1 MGGTWQFWIDRG
13 GTFTDV
19 VARTPDGTLRTA
31 KLLSE
36 DPNRSDDAAVAA
48 IRQLTGVEA
57 GALPPCEVR
66 MGTTVATNA
75 LLERKGEPTLLAIT
89 RGFADAL
96 TIGTQERP
104 ELFVRRIVLPQPPHA
119 RVLEVT
125 ERVMADGTVLTELD
139 EDAARKGLAEARVAG
154 LSSVAIVLMHGW
166 KYSAYEARLAA
177 LAQEA
182 GFTQVSVSHEL
193 APLIKLVA
201 RGDTTLVDA
210 YLSPVL
216 RRYVDQFT
224 AALGGAARP
233 LFMQS
238 SGGLIEGSRFHGK
251 DAILSGPAGG
261 IVGMARTAE
270 ASGLSKVIG
279 FDMGGTST
287 DVSHYA
293 GHFERDSETRV
304 AGVRIRTP
312 MLRIHTVASGG
323 GSICRYDAGR
333 LVVGP
338 ESAGA
343 VPGPAC
349 YRNGGPLTVTDCNV
363 LLGKLVPDQ
372 FPKVFGPNG
381 DQPIDTEVV
390 REKFAALSSEV
401 GLPPEQLAEG
411 FIRIAVAQMAHAIR
425 QISVARGHDVTSHA
439 LSCFGGAGGQ
449 HACLVAD
456 ALGIETVLVH
466 PLAGVLSAYGMGL
479 AHEAAV
485 REGGLGLPLVSGVEQ
500 AVEELRARLSAE
512 AEAQLGRTAS
522 SIEARLFVRREGSES
537 TIELEPGPVDEL
549 AALFAQRHRAEFG
562 FDGSGA
568 LVVDRVRVEAVAEEI
583 GAGGLAWP
591 MPASSAPPVTTAA
604 CWLDGAAHQVPV
616 YDRADLAAGF
626 TAAGPL
632 IVVDPLATTVVEPG
646 WGLTMDGDG
655 TLRLSRIQARLSPL
669 PSGEGVRGWGLD
681 ASDEPP
687 PQPLPTG
694 EGLPDPIR
702 LEIFNGLFMAIAEEM
717 GTALAR
723 SASSVNI
730 RERLDFSCAVF
741 DAEGRLVANAPH
753 MPVHLGSMGE
763 SVATILRAR
772 GDGRDGRGIRRGDA
786 YVLNAPYAGGTHLPD
801 ITVVSPV
808 FVSSD
813 GEAPSFFVAA
823 RGHHADVGG
832 IAPGS
837 MPPDSRSILDEGVL
851 IEDFLLVEEGRF
863 RAAEMAEL
871 LGSGDWP
878 SRNIEQNLADLA
890 AQVAAC
896 ARGAAGLEQA
906 CAEHGRDVVVAYMHH
921 VHANAEEAVR
931 RLVARLEDGKFSLD
945 MDCGATIKVA
955 VRIDRAARHVTVDFT
970 GTSAQLPNNFNA
982 PFSVV
987 RAATMYVLRTMI
999 DDPIP
1004 MNEGCLAPVTIIVP
1018 EGTMLRSAFPA
1029 AVVAGNVETSQA
1041 VTDALFGAFGAMAA
1055 SQGTMN
1061 NFTFGNARYQYYE
1074 TIAGG
1079 SGAGPGFAG
1088 ADAVQTHMTNSRLTD
1103 PEVLESRFPVLLEDF
1118 HIRKGSGGTG
1128 RWRGGDGAV
1137 RRVRFLETMEAGI
1150 LAGRRINRPF
1160 GLAGGGEAL
1169 PGINRVE
1176 RTSGEVEVL
1185 QATAAVTMAPGD
1197 VMVIET
1203 PGGGGYGAP

>member
-1 MGGTWQFWIDRG
+1 
-13 GTFTDV
+13 
-19 VARTPDGTLRTA
+19 
-31 KLLSE
+31 
-36 DPNRSDDAAVAA
+36 
-48 IRQLTGVEA
+48 
-57 GALPPCEVR
+57 

-89 RGFADAL
+89 GGFGDAL

-104 ELFVRRIVLPQPPHA
+104 ELFVRRIVLPQPLHH
-119 RVLEVT
+119 RVLEIA
-125 ERVMADGTVLTELD
+125 ERVMADGAVLTPLD
-139 EDAARKGLAEARVAG
+139 EAAAVAG
-154 LSSVAIVLMHGW
+154 FAQARAAGLKSVAIVLMHGW
-166 KYSAYEARLAA
+166 KYPAHEARLAE
-177 LAQEA
+177 LAREA

-193 APLIKLVA
+193 APLIKLIA

-210 YLSPVL
+210 YLSPML

-224 AALGGAARP
+224 AALGGSARP

-238 SGGLIEGSRFHGK
+238 SGALIEGSRFHGK

-270 ASGLSKVIG
+270 LSGADKVIG

-293 GHFERDSETRV
+293 GAFERDSETRV

-312 MLRIHTVASGG
+312 MLRIETVAAGG
-323 GSICRYDAGR
+323 GSICRFDAGR

-338 ESAGA
+338 QSAGA

-349 YRNGGPLTVTDCNV
+349 YRGGGPLTVTDCNV
-363 LLGKLVPDQ
+363 MLGKLVPDQ
-372 FPKVFGPNG
+372 FPCVFGPNG
-381 DQPIDTEVV
+381 DQAIDGAVV
-390 REKFAALSSEV
+390 RERFAALAHSVTAET
-401 GLPPEQLAEG
+401 GQTMAPETLAEG
-411 FIRIAVAQMAHAIR
+411 FVQIAVANMAHAIR

-439 LSCFGGAGGQ
+439 LACFGGAGGQ
-449 HACLVAD
+449 HACLVAE
-456 ALGIETVLVH
+456 ALGITTVLVH

-479 AHEAAV
+479 ASEGAV
-485 REGGLGLPLVSGVEQ
+485 REGGLGLALEPGVEA
-500 AVEELRARLSAE
+500 AVEQLRARLAE
-512 AEAQLGRTAS
+512 AAEAQLGVAPTR
-522 SIEARLFVRREGSES
+522 IEVRLFVRREGSEN
-537 TIELEPGPVDEL
+537 TIELEPGPADEL
-549 AALFAQRHRAEFG
+549 AALFATRHLAEFG
-562 FDGSGA
+562 FAGTGA
-568 LVVDRVRVEAVAEEI
+568 LVIDRVRVEAVAEDI
-583 GAGGLAWP
+583 GAGQLAWP
-591 MPASSAPPVTTAA
+591 MPSETAPPIVIAE
-604 CWLDGAAHQVPV
+604 CWMDGAAHAVPV
-616 YDRADLAAGF
+616 YDRAGLSARFRAN
-626 TAAGPL
+626 GPV

-646 WGLTMDGDG
+646 WALTVDGDG
-655 TLRLSRIQARLSPL
+655 TLRLTRNTPCEPIPVGPELTKEPSFSTATSPKKDSPSTNSGRTDLGGDSRVA
-669 PSGEGVRGWGLD
+669 
-681 ASDEPP
+681 A
-687 PQPLPTG
+687 
-694 EGLPDPIR
+694 DPIR
-702 LEIFNGLFMAIAEEM
+702 LEVFNGLFMAIAEEM

-741 DAEGRLVANAPH
+741 DAAGRLVANAPH

-772 GDGRDGRGIRRGDA
+772 SGGADGRGIRRGDA

-801 ITVVSPV
+801 ITVIAPV
-808 FVSSD
+808 FVAGD
-813 GEAPSFFVAA
+813 ADVPSFFVAA

-837 MPPDSRSILDEGVL
+837 MPPDSRTIMDEGVL
-851 IEDFLLVEEGRF
+851 IEDFLLVGEGHLRE
-863 RAAEMAEL
+863 AEMRAL
-871 LGSGDWP
+871 LASGP
-878 SRNIEQNLADLA
+878 HPARNVDQNMADLA
-890 AQVAAC
+890 AQLAAC
-896 ARGAAGLEQA
+896 ARGAAGLEAA
-906 CAEHGRDVVVAYMHH
+906 CAQHTRAVVCAYMDH
-921 VHANAEEAVR
+921 VNANAEEAVR
-931 RLVARLEDGKFSLD
+931 RLVARLDDGAFTVE
-945 MDCGATIKVA
+945 MDCGAAIVVA
-955 VRIDRAARHVTVDFT
+955 VRIDRAARHVTADFT
-970 GTSAQLPNNFNA
+970 GTSAQLDNNFNA

-1018 EGTMLRSAFPA
+1018 EGTMLRPRHPA

-1061 NFTFGNARYQYYE
+1061 NFTFGNDCYQYYE

-1103 PEVLESRFPVLLEDF
+1103 PEVLETRFPVLLEDF
-1118 HIRKGSGGTG
+1118 HIRRGSGGMG
-1128 RWRGGDGAV
+1128 QFKGGDGAV
-1137 RRVRFLETMEAGI
+1137 RRLRFLEPMQAGI
-1150 LAGRRINRPF
+1150 LSGRRENAPF
-1160 GLAGGGEAL
+1160 GLAGGGDAK

-1176 RTSGEVEVL
+1176 RTSGQVEVL
-1185 QATAAVTMAPGD
+1185 PATAAVEMGAGD

-1203 PGGGGYGAP
+1203 PGGGGYGTP

>member
-1 MGGTWQFWIDRG
+1 
-13 GTFTDV
+13 
-19 VARTPDGTLRTA
+19 
-31 KLLSE
+31 
-36 DPNRSDDAAVAA
+36 
-48 IRQLTGVEA
+48 
-57 GALPPCEVR
+57 
-66 MGTTVATNA
+66 
-75 LLERKGEPTLLAIT
+75 
-89 RGFADAL
+89 
-96 TIGTQERP
+96 
-104 ELFVRRIVLPQPPHA
+104 
-119 RVLEVT
+119 
-125 ERVMADGTVLTELD
+125 
-139 EDAARKGLAEARVAG
+139 
-154 LSSVAIVLMHGW
+154 
-166 KYSAYEARLAA
+166 
-177 LAQEA
+177 
-182 GFTQVSVSHEL
+182 
-193 APLIKLVA
+193 
-201 RGDTTLVDA
+201 VDA

-224 AALGGAARP
+224 TALGGAARP

-270 ASGLSKVIG
+270 MSGVAKVIG

-293 GHFERDSETRV
+293 GYFERDSETRV

-349 YRNGGPLTVTDCNV
+349 YRGGGPLTVTDCNV

-390 REKFAALSSEV
+390 REKFAALSAEV

-485 REGGLGLPLVSGVEQ
+485 REGGLGLPLVSGVEF
-500 AVEELRARLSAE
+500 AVEELRVRLSVE

-568 LVVDRVRVEAVAEEI
+568 LVVDRVRVEAVAEEL

-616 YDRADLAAGF
+616 HDRADLASGF
-626 TAAGPL
+626 TATGPL

-646 WGLTMDGDG
+646 WGLAVDGDG
-655 TLRLSRIQARLSPL
+655 TLRLSRFQARLSPL

-772 GDGRDGRGIRRGDA
+772 GEARDGRGIRRGDS

-808 FVSSD
+808 FVNSD
-813 GEAPSFFVAA
+813 LDAPSFFVAA

-878 SRNIEQNLADLA
+878 SRNIDQNLADLA

-906 CAEHGRDVVVAYMHH
+906 CAEHGRDVVVAYMQH

-931 RLVARLEDGKFSLD
+931 RLVARLEDGQFSLD
-945 MDCGATIKVA
+945 MDCGATIQVA

-1004 MNEGCLAPVTIIVP
+1004 MNEGCLAPVTIVVP
-1018 EGTMLRSAFPA
+1018 EHTMLRPAFPA

-1041 VTDALFGAFGAMAA
+1041 VTDALFGAFGALAA

-1061 NFTFGNARYQYYE
+1061 NFTFGNDRYQYYE

-1118 HIRKGSGGTG
+1118 HIRKGSGGSG
-1128 RWRGGDGAV
+1128 HWRGGDGAV
-1137 RRVRFLETMEAGI
+1137 RRVRFLEAMEAGI

-1160 GLAGGGEAL
+1160 GLAGGEEAA

-1176 RTSGEVEVL
+1176 RTSGELEVL
-1185 QATAAVTMAPGD
+1185 PATAAVTMAPGD

>member
-1 MGGTWQFWIDRG
+1 MSGTWQFWIDRG

-19 VARTPDGTLRTA
+19 IARAPDGGLRTA

-36 DPNRSDDAAVAA
+36 DPNRAEDAAIAA
-48 IRQLTGVEA
+48 IRLLTGVEA

-89 RGFADAL
+89 KGFGDAL

-125 ERVMADGTVLTELD
+125 ERVMADGTVLTRLD
-139 EDAARKGLAEARVAG
+139 QGAARAGLAEARAAG
-154 LSSVAIVLMHGW
+154 LSSIAIVLMHGW
-166 KYSAYEARLAA
+166 KYPAHEARLAE
-177 LAQEA
+177 LAREA

-270 ASGLSKVIG
+270 MTGVAKVIG

-338 ESAGA
+338 QSAGA

-349 YRNGGPLTVTDCNV
+349 YRRGGPLTVTDCNV

-372 FPKVFGPNG
+372 FPQVFGPNG
-381 DQPIDTEVV
+381 DEPIDTEVV
-390 REKFAALSSEV
+390 REKFAALSAEV
-401 GLPPEQLAEG
+401 GLPAEQLAEG

-466 PLAGVLSAYGMGL
+466 PLAGVLSASGMGL
-479 AHEAAV
+479 ASEAAV
-485 REGGLGLPLVSGVEQ
+485 REGGLGLPLAPGVEG
-500 AVEELRARLSAE
+500 AIEELRARLSAE

-537 TIELEPGPVDEL
+537 TIELEPGPADEL

-562 FDGSGA
+562 FDGSGV
-568 LVVDRVRVEAVAEEI
+568 LVVDRVRVEAVAEEL

-591 MPASSAPPVTTAA
+591 MPEESGPPISTAA
-604 CWLDGAAHQVPV
+604 CWMDGAAHQVPV
-616 YDRADLAAGF
+616 YARADLAAGF
-626 TAAGPL
+626 TAAGPA
-632 IVVDPLATTVVEPG
+632 IVVDPLATTVVEPA
-646 WGLTMDGDG
+646 WGLTVHGDG
-655 TLRLSRIQARLSPL
+655 TLRLARIAPRQSAPA
-669 PSGEGVRGWGLD
+669 SGTEV
-681 ASDEPP
+681 
-687 PQPLPTG
+687 
-694 EGLPDPIR
+694 DPIR
-702 LEIFNGLFMAIAEEM
+702 LEVFNGLFMAIAEEM

-741 DAEGRLVANAPH
+741 DGEGRLVANAPH

-772 GDGRDGRGIRRGDA
+772 GGSADGRGIRRGDA

-801 ITVVSPV
+801 ITVVMPV
-808 FVSSD
+808 FVSTD
-813 GEAPSFFVAA
+813 FDVPSFFVAA

-837 MPPDSRSILDEGVL
+837 MPPGSQSILDEGVL
-851 IEDFLLVEEGRF
+851 IEDFLLVEEGRL
-863 RAAEMAEL
+863 RTAEMAKL
-871 LGSGDWP
+871 LGSGPWP
-878 SRNIEQNLADLA
+878 ARNVEQNLADLA

-896 ARGAAGLEQA
+896 ARGATGLEEA

-931 RLVARLEDGKFSLD
+931 RLVARLEDGDFSLD

-955 VRIDRAARHVTVDFT
+955 VRIDRTQRHVTVDFT
-970 GTSAQLPNNFNA
+970 GTSAQLESNFNA

-1004 MNEGCLAPVTIIVP
+1004 MNEGCLAPVTILVP
-1018 EGTMLRSAFPA
+1018 EGTMLRPAFPA

-1041 VTDALFGAFGAMAA
+1041 VTDALFGTFGAMAA

-1061 NFTFGNARYQYYE
+1061 NFTFGNDRYQYYE

-1118 HIRKGSGGTG
+1118 HIRKGSGGAG
-1128 RWRGGDGAV
+1128 RWKGGDGAV
-1137 RRVRFLETMEAGI
+1137 RRVRFLEAMEAGI

-1160 GLAGGGEAL
+1160 GLAGGEDAL
-1169 PGINRVE
+1169 PGINHVE
-1176 RTSGEVEVL
+1176 RSSGEVEVL
-1185 QATAAVTMAPGD
+1185 PATAAVTMAPGD
-1197 VMVIET
+1197 VMVIAT
-1203 PGGGGYGAP
+1203 PGGGGYGKA

>member
-1 MGGTWQFWIDRG
+1 MSGTWQFWIDRG

-19 VARTPDGTLRTA
+19 VARTPDGELRTA

-48 IRQLTGVEA
+48 IRQLTGVA
-57 GALPPCEVR
+57 QGALPPCEVR

-89 RGFADAL
+89 KGFADAL

-125 ERVMADGTVLTELD
+125 ERIMADGTVLLELD
-139 EDAARKGLAEARVAG
+139 EEAARKGFAQARAAG
-154 LSSVAIVLMHGW
+154 LSSIAIVLMHGW
-166 KYSAYEARLAA
+166 KYPAHEARLAA
-177 LAQEA
+177 LAREA

-224 AALGGAARP
+224 TALGGAARP

-270 ASGLSKVIG
+270 MSGVAKVIG

-293 GHFERDSETRV
+293 GYFERDSETRV

-390 REKFAALSSEV
+390 REKFAALSAEV

-485 REGGLGLPLVSGVEQ
+485 REGGLGLPLVSGVEF
-500 AVEELRARLSAE
+500 AVEELRVRLSVE

-568 LVVDRVRVEAVAEEI
+568 LVVDRVRVEAVAEEL

-591 MPASSAPPVTTAA
+591 MPAESGPPIATAV
-604 CWLDGAAHQVPV
+604 CWMDGAPHQVPIF
-616 YDRADLAAGF
+616 DRADLASGF
-626 TAAGPL
+626 TATGPL

-646 WGLTMDGDG
+646 WGLAVDGDG
-655 TLRLSRIQARLSPL
+655 TLRLSRFQARLSPL

-772 GDGRDGRGIRRGDA
+772 GEARDGRGIRRGDA

-890 AQVAAC
+890 A
-896 ARGAAGLEQA
+896 
-906 CAEHGRDVVVAYMHH
+906 
-921 VHANAEEAVR
+921 
-931 RLVARLEDGKFSLD
+931 
-945 MDCGATIKVA
+945 
-955 VRIDRAARHVTVDFT
+955 
-970 GTSAQLPNNFNA
+970 
-982 PFSVV
+982 
-987 RAATMYVLRTMI
+987 
-999 DDPIP
+999 
-1004 MNEGCLAPVTIIVP
+1004 
-1018 EGTMLRSAFPA
+1018 
-1029 AVVAGNVETSQA
+1029 
-1041 VTDALFGAFGAMAA
+1041 
-1055 SQGTMN
+1055 
-1061 NFTFGNARYQYYE
+1061 
-1074 TIAGG
+1074 
-1079 SGAGPGFAG
+1079 
-1088 ADAVQTHMTNSRLTD
+1088 
-1103 PEVLESRFPVLLEDF
+1103 
-1118 HIRKGSGGTG
+1118 
-1128 RWRGGDGAV
+1128 
-1137 RRVRFLETMEAGI
+1137 
-1150 LAGRRINRPF
+1150 
-1160 GLAGGGEAL
+1160 
-1169 PGINRVE
+1169 
-1176 RTSGEVEVL
+1176 
-1185 QATAAVTMAPGD
+1185 
-1197 VMVIET
+1197 
-1203 PGGGGYGAP
+1203 